1 MNVLIQNRNLP
12 TEAIIDS
19 HIRERID
26 RLAGETRLDSVSVV
40 LIREPEAAPP
50 IRAEIHV
57 AVPGPDLRAKAVDA
71 TPGQAFRRAFDMI
84 LRKLKLR
91 RENRSRQQKHG
102 ALRTSLSRGSMAR

>member
-57 AVPGPDLRAKAVDA
+57 AVPGPDLRAKAADA
-71 TPGQAFRRAFDMI
+71 TPGQAFRRAFDSI

-91 RENRSRQQKHG
+91 RENRTRQQKLGSVRGKFSQG
-102 ALRTSLSRGSMAR
+102 AYAR